1 MYTIVR
7 INEVHFGSMEHGGQV
22 AFKEERGRG
31 QQDNVEENMVEA
43 CSRGRGER
51 RTSNVSKII
60 EAWHYLACS
69 RHSEE
74 ARAIRVGESDR
85 RLHWK
90 GKFGPDCEEL

>member
-1 MYTIVR
+1 
-7 INEVHFGSMEHGGQV
+7 
-22 AFKEERGRG
+22 
-31 QQDNVEENMVEA
+31 MVEA

-90 GKFGPDCEEL
+90 GKFGPDCEELWISFQGVWFDLLTMGQYLNKVLSRIVPSTS